1 METLYGT
8 LSILLVLESE
18 LVLKYPK
25 DWRILLVKI
34 IREDNEPEYL
44 CLALKSVL
52 N

>member
-8 LSILLVLESE
+8 LNILLVLESE
-18 LVLKYPK
+18 LVFKYPK

-34 IREDNEPEYL
+34 IKDNEPEYL